1 MDDFFEENGVF
12 FRGFKLMDILLTF
25 TGFNDPYSLG
35 LVGDEEVPGPI
46 LSLTESRQFDRVI
59 LFSTLNTEKQTS
71 GTRAAL
77 EKLQP
82 SLVVDIYDLSLPD
95 PTDYHRILRSLRSHL
110 KKIVESATGT
120 RFFISVAS
128 GTPQM
133 HACWLLLA
141 ASGEIPARILQVRPR
156 KFVTTTTPLVSEIDF
171 TSQDFPVVRAKA
183 PLLENVAE
191 GHPEASVVVQQLG
204 IVGDHD
210 KTRKAL
216 EIAEALAPSSAPVL
230 ILGET
235 GTGKELFAKFVH
247 LLSGRP
253 AERFVPVNCAALP
266 KELVE
271 SILFG
276 HKKGSFTGA
285 VADQTGKFDHANGGT
300 LFLDE
305 LGELPLP
312 IQAKLLRVLQDS
324 QIEPIGAKQPHKVDV
339 RIIAA
344 TNVDVHKTIREGQ
357 FRPDLYYRLNVG
369 EIRLPPLRERRT
381 DIPKIALHVL
391 DRINAG
397 LKKPKRLSPEAL
409 SRLQGHAWA
418 GNVRDLENCLERSA
432 RLAKQ
437 DVLQADDL
445 LISEPIAYADPLAG
459 LPEPSEGFSIEVF
472 LASARKQL
480 MLKAVDIADGN
491 QSEAARLLGISP
503 QAVHKFLQSAQA
515 NLQPGLKRI
524 STSVKDSRHTK
535 MKRKTRKSK

>member
-1 MDDFFEENGVF
+1 
-12 FRGFKLMDILLTF
+12 MDILLTF

-35 LVGDEEVPGPI
+35 LVGEEEVPGPI
-46 LSLTESRQFDRVI
+46 LSLIMARRFDRVI
-59 LFSTLNTEKQTS
+59 LFSTPNTEKHTS
-71 GTRAAL
+71 ATQSVLKKVCPSMLVETR
-77 EKLQP
+77 
-82 SLVVDIYDLSLPD
+82 DLPLSD
-95 PTDYHRILRSLRSHL
+95 PTDYHRILKGLRPHLRNVIESSLGAS
-110 KKIVESATGT
+110 
-120 RFFISVAS
+120 FFISVAS

-156 KFVTTTTPLVSEIDF
+156 KFVSTTAPLVSEIHF
-171 TSQDFPVVRAKA
+171 TAHEFPLVRAQV
-183 PLLENVAE
+183 PLIDNVAE
-191 GHPEASVVVQQLG
+191 GPPEISTVLQQLG
-204 IVGDHD
+204 IVGDHA

-216 EIAEALAPSSAPVL
+216 EIGEALAPSSAPVL

-253 AERFVPVNCAALP
+253 PERFVPVNCAALP

-285 VADQTGKFDHANGGT
+285 MVDQTGKFDHANGGT

-305 LGELPLP
+305 VGELPLGT
-312 IQAKLLRVLQDS
+312 QAKLLRVLQDGL
-324 QIEPIGAKQPHKVDV
+324 IEPIGAKQSHKVDV
-339 RIIAA
+339 RIVGA
-344 TNVDVHKTIREGQ
+344 TNVDVHKAIRDGQ
-357 FRPDLYYRLNVG
+357 FRSDLYYRLNVG
-369 EIRLPPLRERRT
+369 EIHLPALRERRT
-381 DIPKIALHVL
+381 DIPKIALHIL
-391 DRINAG
+391 DRLNAG

-409 SRLQGHAWA
+409 SRLQSHSWP

-437 DVLQADDL
+437 DVLDADDL

-459 LPEPSEGFSIEVF
+459 LPEPSEDFSIEEF

-480 MLKAVDIADGN
+480 MLKAVDIAGEN
-491 QSEAARLLGISP
+491 QSEAARLLGVTP
-503 QAVHKFLQSAQA
+503 QAVHKFLRTTQA
-515 NLQPGLKRI
+515 SLQPGLKI
-524 STSVKDSRHTK
+524 VSTSVKDSRRTRK
-535 MKRKTRKSK
+535 KRKTRKSK